1 MAVRSQYLS
10 LNAATRT
17 RIRACVKRGG
27 LSLALILIGLLV
39 HSCWTTVG
47 LALPNGFSFGVE
59 GGALG
64 IAAGSL
70 PQGLSPPP
78 PGPIYI
84 QKDAMLHWWFSW
96 GTYSMRWYFTVPL
109 WNPIIISASSAAWAW
124 RKEVLERRR
133 NSVGLCRKCGYDR
146 NGLEVIAK
154 CPERGSRTRSPL
166 SNRSHR
172 FVFHEK
178 SITSVVSLDRF
189 I

>member
-1 MAVRSQYLS
+1 MVVFLGNLQHALVFYRSTLDSNNYF
-10 LNAATRT
+10 
-17 RIRACVKRGG
+17 RIIRGMGLVK
-27 LSLALILIGLLV
+27 
-39 HSCWTTVG
+39 
-47 LALPNGFSFGVE
+47 
-59 GGALG
+59 
-64 IAAGSL
+64 
-70 PQGLSPPP
+70 
-78 PGPIYI
+78 
-84 QKDAMLHWWFSW
+84 K
-96 GTYSMRWYFTVPL
+96 
-109 WNPIIISASSAAWAW
+109 
-124 RKEVLERRR
+124 VLERRR